1 MTHPEKQM
9 MVALA
14 ISSIFVVFNIITVM
28 MGKADIYYSHIEQL
42 ISHLWQ
48 QL

>member
-1 MTHPEKQM
+1 MI
-9 MVALA
+9 ALT
-14 ISSIFVVFNIITVM
+14 ISSIFVVFNIIAVM

-42 ISHLWQ
+42 VTHLWQ